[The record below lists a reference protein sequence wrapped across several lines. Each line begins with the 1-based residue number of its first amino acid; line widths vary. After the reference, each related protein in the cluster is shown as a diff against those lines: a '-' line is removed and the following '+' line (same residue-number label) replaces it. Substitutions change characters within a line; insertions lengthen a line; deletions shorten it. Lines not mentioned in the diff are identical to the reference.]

1 MNKVVL
7 VLYTCWCGSGLVF
20 VQNAAAQEVEAAQ
33 KKELAIL
40 KDLDLSQYKIKGSEH
55 DWKQALNS
63 GSKMISIKGYG
74 IHWSLQRSTPS
85 IHRSLQ
91 RSTLDQRGK
100 VYTGHCRG
108 QLRVYTGHFRG
119 QLWIKGVKYTQV
131 TAEVNSEYTQ
141 VTSEVNSGSKMISIP
156 DQRGKV
162 QYRPNTT

>member
-1 MNKVVL
+1 
-7 VLYTCWCGSGLVF
+7 
-20 VQNAAAQEVEAAQ
+20 
-33 KKELAIL
+33 
-40 KDLDLSQYKIKGSEH
+40 
-55 DWKQALNS
+55 
-63 GSKMISIKGYG
+63 MISIKGYG
-74 IHWSLQRSTPS
+74 IHRSLQRSTPS

-100 VYTGHCRG
+100 IYTGHC
-108 QLRVYTGHFRG
+108 RG

-131 TAEVNSEYTQ
+131 TAEVNSEDTQ